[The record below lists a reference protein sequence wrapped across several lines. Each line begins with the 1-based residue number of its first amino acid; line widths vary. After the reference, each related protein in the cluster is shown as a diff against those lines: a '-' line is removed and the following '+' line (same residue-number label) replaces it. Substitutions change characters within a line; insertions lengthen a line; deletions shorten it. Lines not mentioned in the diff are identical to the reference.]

1 MITIFNRKELIF
13 TYSMEQQA
21 QIRSLL
27 AANNIPYYIKTDTG
41 TNTVF
46 GSGHG
51 NPTVSCQYRIY
62 VHKDDYDRSVGII
75 NLLGE
80 N

>member
-1 MITIFNRKELIF
+1 MITIFNRKELIS

-62 VHKDDYDRSVGII
+62 V
-75 NLLGE
+75 LLLSQ
-80 N
+80 